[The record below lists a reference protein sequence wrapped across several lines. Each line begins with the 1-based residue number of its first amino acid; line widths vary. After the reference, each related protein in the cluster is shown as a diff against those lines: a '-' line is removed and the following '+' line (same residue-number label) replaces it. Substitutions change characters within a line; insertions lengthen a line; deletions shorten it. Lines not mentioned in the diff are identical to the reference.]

1 MKKLLSTTVFLTVSS
16 FTYAQGGFTG
26 PASKQANAEK
36 STISVAQAKR
46 MSEDSMVTLTG
57 YIVESLG
64 KEMYLFKATDS
75 SDAIEVEIEAE
86 EWKNITADDK
96 TLLKIVGEV
105 DSEWGSNYIEVEFLR
120 LVQ

>member
-1 MKKLLSTTVFLTVSS
+1 MKKLLSTAALLTVSS

-26 PASKQANAEK
+26 PASEQANSER

-64 KEMYLFKATDS
+64 KEMYLFKTADS
-75 SDAIEVEIEAE
+75 SDTIEVEIEAE
-86 EWKNITADDK
+86 EWRNITADDK
-96 TLLKIVGEV
+96 TMLKIVGEV
-105 DSEWGSNYIEVEFLR
+105 DSEWGSNYIEVEFLK